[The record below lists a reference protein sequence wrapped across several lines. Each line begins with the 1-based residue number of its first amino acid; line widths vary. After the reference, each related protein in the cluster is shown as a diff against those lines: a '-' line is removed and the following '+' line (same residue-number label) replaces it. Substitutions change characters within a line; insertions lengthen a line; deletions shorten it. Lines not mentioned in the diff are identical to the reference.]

1 MQGPVSSVVYCLW
14 SLKDH
19 LLSDLREDKDK
30 NPPVK
35 SVGEARMSWKALETI
50 RTDPLGA
57 LRGDSILNGQNSVVL
72 GEERRHSFQG
82 SRLQHVLPSSAMS
95 GMLIVL
101 IAHLS
106 HLIMDLPLFNAV
118 QIHVDL
124 YVTFT

>member
-1 MQGPVSSVVYCLW
+1 M
-14 SLKDH
+14 
-19 LLSDLREDKDK
+19 

-106 HLIMDLPLFNAV
+106 HLIMDLPLYNVV